1 MQKQGNGKSVVHNKP
16 EYANVQISVMMEILL
31 TLYTSLYH
39 IYKAV
44 LIAKNK

>member
-16 EYANVQISVMMEILL
+16 EYADVQMLWWKFYWF
-31 TLYTSLYH
+31 YTSPYH
-39 IYKAV
+39 IYKTV